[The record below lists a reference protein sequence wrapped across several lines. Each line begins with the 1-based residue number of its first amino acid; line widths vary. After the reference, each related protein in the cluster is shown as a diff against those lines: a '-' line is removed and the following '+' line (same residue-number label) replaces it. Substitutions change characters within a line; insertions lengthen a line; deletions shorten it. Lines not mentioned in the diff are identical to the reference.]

1 MTVDR
6 LLLSDGSNLLLS
18 DGTSVL
24 LLSTETADTDDPYP
38 QAAAFSERNAASFT
52 SPLTSTS
59 FSESKS
65 LTFQES

>member
-1 MTVDR
+1 MAADR
-6 LLLSDGSNLLLS
+6 LLLADGSNLLLS

-24 LLSTETADTDDPYP
+24 LLSTESAAIDAYP
-38 QAAAFSERNAASFT
+38 QTIGFAERTAISVT

-59 FSESKS
+59 FRESKS